1 MAERDIQDAIRAMGV
16 GDLRLFRNQVGTG
29 TTRDGR
35 FIRFGLHPGSP
46 DLIGWRR
53 VTVTPGMVGQIVAV
67 AVGIEVK
74 TTRGRV
80 SPEQQTFLAHMQAF
94 GALAGVARS
103 ADEAQS
109 IVDPGNMVI

>member
-1 MAERDIQDAIRAMGV
+1 MREADIQDAIHALSR
-16 GDLRLFRNQVGTG
+16 GDLRLFRNNVGTARTG
-29 TTRDGR
+29 DGR

-53 VTVTPGMVGQIVAV
+53 CVITPDMVGQTLAV

-74 TTRGRV
+74 TTKGRV
-80 SPEQQTFLAHMQAF
+80 TSEQAAFLGHMQDF

-103 ADEAQS
+103 ADEALRL
-109 IVDPGNMVI
+109 IYPAR

>member
-1 MAERDIQDAIRAMGV
+1 MAERDIQDAIRALGI

-29 TTRDGR
+29 TTPDGR

-53 VTVTPGMVGQIVAV
+53 VLITSDMVGQTVAI

-74 TTRGRV
+74 SAHGRV
-80 SPEQQTFLAHMQAF
+80 STEQQKFLAHMQAF

-103 ADEAQS
+103 ADEAHGL
-109 IVDPGNMVI
+109 VYPEL

>member
-1 MAERDIQDAIRAMGV
+1 MAERDIQDAIRALGI

-29 TTRDGR
+29 TTPDGR

-53 VTVTPGMVGQIVAV
+53 VVITPDMVGQTVAI

-74 TTRGRV
+74 TARGRV
-80 SPEQQTFLAHMQAF
+80 SPEQQTFIAHMQAF

-103 ADEAQS
+103 ADEAHGF
-109 IVDPGNMVI
+109 VYPEL